1 MFRTAAQAFNAACDH
16 FVETRDP
23 ATWPAHLRVNPV
35 ANAPGIFDMT
45 WSFGVLTAEQHG
57 SGRMS
62 STLTGVRGRQCAGA
76 GLEATRYSAIPEL
89 RAAARRLG
97 ERARRLV
104 LGERSYASL
113 SQ

>member
-1 MFRTAAQAFNAACDH
+1 
-16 FVETRDP
+16 
-23 ATWPAHLRVNPV
+23 VNPV